1 MSEAALWAEIGK
13 LKAQLAELATRE
25 GIATVKPWTPLS
37 GGVVY
42 VDASGTGALTTEAA
56 FIYDDV
62 NNELVVGRARL
73 TEQAT
78 PSTPVNPFAILF
90 ANATGTLSGV
100 DDAGVVRQ
108 MVRHVENTTFTPAF
122 TGSGTAG
129 TFTYSAQRGHYTR
142 LENLCFFRI
151 YLEVSAVSVAP
162 TGDLNITGLPFTN
175 ATGANGGLSG
185 VSVGYVNS
193 FNLTANCVQ
202 LTAYVEANATLIR
215 LMEVFDNA
223 ATTRFPAASFQPS
236 GIILSGFYQI
246 A

>member
-1 MSEAALWAEIGK
+1 MSEARKIQQLEARLSALE
-13 LKAQLAELATRE
+13 TRE
-25 GIATVKPWTPLS
+25 RLATVKPWAPVS

-42 VDASGTGALTTEAA
+42 VDSVGALTTEAA
-56 FIYDDV
+56 FNYDATND
-62 NNELVVGRARL
+62 ELLVGRARL

-78 PSTPVNPFAILF
+78 PSTPASTFATLF
-90 ANATGTLSGV
+90 ANSVGTLSGV

-162 TGDLNITGLPFTN
+162 TGDLNITGLPFTS
-175 ATGANGGLSG
+175 ASGANGGLSG

-193 FNLTANCVQ
+193 FNLSANCVQ
-202 LTAYVEANATLIR
+202 LTSYVEASNTLLR

-223 ATTRFPAASFQPS
+223 ATTRFPAASFQAS
-236 GIILSGFYQI
+236 GLILGGFYQI